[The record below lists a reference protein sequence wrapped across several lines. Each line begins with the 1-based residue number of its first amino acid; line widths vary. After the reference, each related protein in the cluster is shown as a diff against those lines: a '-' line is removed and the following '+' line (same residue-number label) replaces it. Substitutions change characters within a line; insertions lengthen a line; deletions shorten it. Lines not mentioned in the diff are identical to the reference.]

1 MKATASSSTGGA
13 HIRMNTNQLMRVEKG
28 SQITIKLNDKYYIG
42 VINDFQHIANKNLFD
57 LVINWKGDTPQILP
71 SGSFDVEIVYKNEK
85 VFHSLISP
93 SV

>member
-13 HIRMNTNQLMRVEKG
+13 HLQLKTNQLMRVEKG
-28 SQITIKLNDKYYIG
+28 SQITIRLNDRYYIG
-42 VINDFQHIANKNLFD
+42 IIQKYLPSSNVGSFELDI
-57 LVINWKGDTPQILP
+57 VWKDKTPIILP

>member
-13 HIRMNTNQLMRVEKG
+13 HLQLKTNQLMRVEKG

-42 VINDFQHIANKNLFD
+42 IIQKFLSSSDVGSFELDIE
-57 LVINWKGDTPQILP
+57 WKDKTPTILP
-71 SGSFDVEIVYKNEK
+71 SGTFDVEIVYKNEK